1 MMIDKKEAERR
12 AKERWPYWRLLL
24 SDMNITYSDLDKMDE
39 DDIAE
44 ANAALDI
51 HLKRQKK
58 EIDKKGAS

>member
-1 MMIDKKEAERR
+1 MIDKKEAERR

-51 HLKRQKK
+51 HLKQQKK

>member
-1 MMIDKKEAERR
+1 MIDKKEAERR
-12 AKERWPYWRLLL
+12 ARERWAYWRLLL

-51 HLKRQKK
+51 HLKQQKK
-58 EIDKKGAS
+58 EAEKK